1 MLKIIALKNILT
13 LVLILASFAIFA
25 QEKYTLSGTISETQ
39 SGETMIGVNV
49 LIPALQTGVVT
60 NQYGFYSITLP
71 KGTHQVTYTSLGFEN
86 YSQTIVLNAAVN
98 NSISLYETTE
108 MLDVV
113 ILETDVEKTNIKT
126 PQMSVTTLKSST
138 IKRIPVVLGEA
149 DVIKAIIL
157 LPGVTNAGEGA
168 SGFNVRGGAADQN
181 LVLLD
186 EATLYNSS
194 HLFGFF
200 SVFNPDAIKDLTLY
214 KGGIP
219 ARYGGRIASVL
230 DIYQKDGNKR
240 KYKATGGI
248 GLLASRL
255 LIEGPIVKDKGS
267 FLIGGRSSYAH
278 LFIPIVSPGNDNVAY
293 FYDLNTKL
301 SYDIDDNNKL
311 FLSGYFGRDTFDLGE
326 VFGNTF
332 GNTTLNLRWN
342 HLFSDKLFSNLSL
355 IYSDYYYGL
364 ELKFA
369 EFQFDTGINNF
380 NFKYDFTSYVS
391 DTVKLQFGFNSIYY
405 KFNPGEVFPTTD
417 NSGRNYRKLTDKFA
431 FENAVYADL
440 DVKVS
445 EKLNIQAGFRLS
457 SFNRLGQDAINVY
470 ADNNPIEYDQNIDV
484 YQNATPIDTISVSK
498 SKSRKWFLNLEPR
511 LAAAYQVSETSS
523 IKASYNRTAQY
534 IHLISNS
541 SSPTPFDIYAPS
553 GEFIEPQ
560 LGDQVALGY
569 FKAFQNFSLESEI
582 YYKKVQN
589 RIDYVD
595 GADLIANDAIERVV
609 LNGKARAYGI
619 ELLARKTKG
628 RLQGWVSYTLS
639 KSEQKTPGRTPQEIG
654 INNSQWYNTPW
665 DRTHDF
671 SITAQY
677 KLNKRWD
684 LGANFIFQTG
694 RPSTFPL
701 GQYQYQGEIIPVYEP
716 RNASRLNAF
725 HHLDISATCKL
736 GIKKEK
742 RWKSELVF
750 SVYNVYDRRNA
761 ASISFQENI
770 DTGANEAVRLSIF
783 GIIPSITYN
792 FKF

>member
-1 MLKIIALKNILT
+1 MFKTKPVKNILAI
-13 LVLILASFAIFA
+13 LILLSVSVMTA
-25 QEKYTLSGTISETQ
+25 QEKFTLSGTISEAQ

-71 KGTHQVTYTSLGFEN
+71 KGTHQVIYTSLGFES
-86 YSQTIVLNAAVN
+86 YTQTITLNASIN
-98 NSISLYETTE
+98 NSISLSETTQ

-126 PQMSVTTLKSST
+126 PQMSVTTLKANT

-149 DVIKAIIL
+149 DVLKAITL

-240 KYKATGGI
+240 AFGATGGI

-255 LIEGPIVKDKGS
+255 LLEGPIIKNKGS
-267 FLIGGRSSYAH
+267 FLVGGRSSYAH
-278 LFIPIVSPGNDNVAY
+278 LFIPLVDPGNDNTAY

-301 SYDIDDNNKL
+301 SYDIDDQNKL
-311 FLSGYFGRDTFDLGE
+311 FLSGYFGRDTFDLGD

-342 HLFSDKLFSNLSL
+342 HLFSDTLFSNLSL
-355 IYSDYYYGL
+355 VYSDYYYGL

-369 EFQFDTGINNF
+369 EFQFDTGIRNF
-380 NFKYDFTSYVS
+380 NFKYDLTSYVS
-391 DTVKLQFGFNSIYY
+391 DAVKLQFGFNSIYY
-405 KFNPGEVFPTTD
+405 KFNPGEIFPTTD
-417 NSGRNYRKLTDKFA
+417 NSGRNYKKLTDKYA
-431 FENAVYADL
+431 FENAGYIDGTI
-440 DVKVS
+440 KVS
-445 EKLNIQAGFRLS
+445 EKLNIQAGLRLS
-457 SFNRLGQDAINVY
+457 NFTRLGQESLNVY
-470 ADNNPIEYDQNIDV
+470 ANDNPIIYNQNLGV
-484 YQNATPIDTISVSK
+484 YQKATPIDTIAVARDASIK
-498 SKSRKWFLNLEPR
+498 SFFNLEPR
-511 LAAAYQVSETSS
+511 ISAAYQVSESSS

-534 IHLISNS
+534 IHLISNT

-553 GEFIEPQ
+553 GQFIEPQ
-560 LGDQVALGY
+560 LGDQFAVGY
-569 FKAFQNFSLESEI
+569 FKGFENFSLEAEA
-582 YYKKVQN
+582 YYKEVKN

-595 GADLIANDAIERVV
+595 DADLIANEAIEQVV
-609 LNGKARAYGI
+609 LSGQTRAYGL
-619 ELLARKTKG
+619 EFLVRKTKG
-628 RLQGWVSYTLS
+628 NLQGWIAYTLS
-639 KSEQKTPGRTPQEIG
+639 KSEQRTPGRTAIETG
-654 INNSQWYNTPW
+654 INNGQWYNTAW

-671 SITAQY
+671 SLTAQY
-677 KLNKRWD
+677 KLSEKWI

-694 RPSTFPL
+694 RPGTFPQ
-701 GQYQYQGEIIPVYEP
+701 GQYEYQGQLVPVYEA
-716 RNASRLNAF
+716 RNASRLESF
-725 HHLDISATCKL
+725 HHLDISATWNLKH
-736 GIKKEK
+736 KRKK
-742 RWKSELVF
+742 RWSDEIVF
-750 SVYNVYDRRNA
+750 SVYNVYNRKNA
-761 ASISFQENI
+761 ASVSFRENT
-770 DTGANEAVRLSIF
+770 DTGNNEAVRLSIF
-783 GIIPSITYN
+783 GIIPAITYN